1 MTIVNPNLETTQ
13 NGSFLFCSGGK
24 LPTFCGQNNV
34 GETWVQTQFL
44 QVTICIFLVEITPP
58 CLIKFVYPHLW
69 LYLKPPFFLRHN
81 AFFVGWIPIELAHNT
96 PIRPA
101 GFCHFAIVCRVTST
115 PSFLPHIRLTQPVQD
130 IRKYRFPLCFD
141 GSNPSFRLNGEKMNI
156 HQTGG
161 ESKPVFFSVYYE
173 WRDAHPAI
181 TSSFFMWTVRALIH
195 RCHRC
200 QSLTGN
206 DRHSLPQRGGKRRWY
221 TMGGLKSSEHKCQ
234 NHISAQLL
242 KGFHGK
248 NGMESQ
254 ENWIG
259 CRVNGFTHCQN
270 VSRNSLVILFRE
282 NLNHGFM
289 YVPFHFVDY
298 ILWITLQ

>member
-1 MTIVNPNLETTQ
+1 M
-13 NGSFLFCSGGK
+13 
-24 LPTFCGQNNV
+24 GQNLL
-34 GETWVQTQFL
+34 F
-44 QVTICIFLVEITPP
+44 
-58 CLIKFVYPHLW
+58 
-69 LYLKPPFFLRHN
+69 
-81 AFFVGWIPIELAHNT
+81 GWMV
-96 PIRPA
+96 RKW
-101 GFCHFAIVCRVTST
+101 TST
-115 PSFLPHIRLTQPVQD
+115 TLVVSQN
-130 IRKYRFPLCFD
+130 LCF
-141 GSNPSFRLNGEKMNI
+141 FRYIL
-156 HQTGG
+156 
-161 ESKPVFFSVYYE
+161 YE

-206 DRHSLPQRGGKRRWY
+206 DRHSAQRGGKRRWY
-221 TMGGLKSSEHKCQ
+221 TMGGLKASEHKCP

-282 NLNHGFM
+282 NLKLWWQKHHGFM
-289 YVPFHFVDY
+289 YKCSLPFCWLHPMNNPPV
-298 ILWITLQ
+298 IKHG